1 MPVKVY
7 KKNDAGLRF
16 ASVDTF
22 EDITKSTPEKS
33 LLAQPLKRQGRS
45 FGSITVRHR
54 GGGNRHFYR
63 LVDFKQTRFN
73 QEAKVLAIEYDP
85 NRSTR
90 IALIQYP
97 NGDKSYI
104 LAPVGL
110 LVGNKVL
117 FSNEKIEAGLGNR
130 MPLSQ
135 IPVGYTVHNVE
146 MRPGRGGQ
154 IVRSAGASAQLL
166 GMEGEYALLRL
177 PSGEV
182 RRVFSQCAAS
192 IGQLSN
198 PDHNLVRVGK
208 AGRMRHMG
216 WRPEVRGKAMNP
228 VDHPHGGGEGH
239 NPIGMRR
246 PETPWGKPAFGV
258 KTRKNKKWSD
268 KFIIQR
274 RKK

>member
-7 KKNDAGLRF
+7 KKNDSGLRF

-22 EDITKSTPEKS
+22 EDITKSKPEKS

-45 FGSITVRHR
+45 RGTITVRHR
-54 GGGNRHFYR
+54 GGGNRRFYR

-73 QEAKVLAIEYDP
+73 QEAVVLDIEYDP

-90 IALIQYP
+90 IALIQYQ

-104 LAPVGL
+104 LAPIGL
-110 LVGNKVL
+110 VRGDKVL
-117 FSNEKIEAGLGNR
+117 SSNEKIEAKNGNR
-130 MPLSQ
+130 MPLGQ
-135 IPVGYTVHNVE
+135 IPAGFTVHNVE

-154 IVRSAGASAQLL
+154 IVRSAGAAAQLL

-182 RRVFSQCAAS
+182 RRVFNQCAAS

-198 PDHNLVRVGK
+198 QDHNLVRVGK

-216 WRPEVRGKAMNP
+216 WCPEVRGKAMNP

-258 KTRKNKKWSD
+258 KTRKHKKWSD

-274 RKK
+274 RKR